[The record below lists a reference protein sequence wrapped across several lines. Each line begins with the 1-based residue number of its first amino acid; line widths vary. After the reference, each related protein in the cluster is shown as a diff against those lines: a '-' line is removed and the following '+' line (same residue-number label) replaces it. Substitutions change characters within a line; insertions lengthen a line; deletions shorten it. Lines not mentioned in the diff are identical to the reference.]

1 MPATIWT
8 FLFSNLA
15 AQLPTLIVLG
25 VGLVLALRRRQALGA
40 VAVLLVIACAV
51 WIVLTTGAQF
61 VVAGLT
67 ARQLNH
73 EISLQNYAMW
83 NAVISI
89 GSSLA
94 GVLPWILV
102 ITAIFIKRS
111 PAAAAAEP
119 AALRS

>member
-40 VAVLLVIACAV
+40 VAVLLVIALSA
-51 WIVLTTGAQF
+51 WIVLTLGAHT
-61 VVAGLT
+61 ASAALI

-73 EISLQNYAMW
+73 QISLQNYAMW

-89 GSSLA
+89 GSSLIGA
-94 GVLPWILV
+94 LLWILV
-102 ITAIFIKRS
+102 IAAIFIKRKPRAV
-111 PAAAAAEP
+111 PAVPAES
-119 AALRS
+119 RS